1 MGGKKMS
8 IYLNMFEIELPDG
21 KFKVMAR
28 KIRKGEDI
36 NLKDLRGRFKD
47 KGITFYKI
55 GNFIDAYGKG
65 ISNFKRELEKEG
77 FKEKWLYFKNFKN
90 RNISKLISHILKFSI
105 IEKLKQNYEW
115 NEKKFDIVVYE
126 KNRQNINNN
135 VFLQSGF
142 KLRVIYLNVNG
153 DLKFFLVVDRK
164 FKITDNND
172 KPLSPKAIKEKF
184 GEDIYNK
191 VKIIQGEFKQ
201 KSIQNQNSTKSSKME
216 INENLGSKI
225 YEDIKNFVSKIESI
239 ELIVGSGN
247 LEAKIKKEPYHVP
260 DENEEFMLQIF

>member
-1 MGGKKMS
+1 MS
-8 IYLNMFEIELPDG
+8 IYLNMFEIELDG
-21 KFKVMAR
+21 KFRVMAR
-28 KIRKGEDI
+28 EIRKGEDI
-36 NLKDLRGRFKD
+36 NLKDLRGSF
-47 KGITFYKI
+47 KGINFYKI

-65 ISNFKRELEKEG
+65 ISTLKRELEKEG
-77 FKEKWLYFKNFKN
+77 FKEKWLYFKN

-105 IEKLKQNYEW
+105 MEKLKQNYEL

-225 YEDIKNFVSKIESI
+225 YEDIKNFVSKIEII
-239 ELIVGSGN
+239 ELIVEPGN
-247 LEAKIKKEPYHVP
+247 LKAKIKKEPYHVP
-260 DENEEFMLQIF
+260 IDENEQFMLPPF

>member
-8 IYLNMFEIELPDG
+8 IYLNMFEIELPDDG

-36 NLKDLRGRFKD
+36 NLKDLRDKFKD

-65 ISNFKRELEKEG
+65 ISTFKRELEKEG
-77 FKEKWLYFKNFKN
+77 FKEKWLYFKNKN

-105 IEKLKQNYEW
+105 MKKLNQNHE
-115 NEKKFDIVVYE
+115 EKFDIVVYE
-126 KNRQNINNN
+126 KNYQKIDDNI
-135 VFLQSGF
+135 LLYRGF

-216 INENLGSKI
+216 INENLGRKI
-225 YEDIKNFVSKIESI
+225 FEDIKNFVSQIESI
-239 ELIVGSGN
+239 ELIVEPGN

-260 DENEEFMLQIF
+260 DENEEFMLPPF

>member
-1 MGGKKMS
+1 MS
-8 IYLNMFEIELPDG
+8 IYLNMFEIKLPDDG

-28 KIRKGEDI
+28 EIRKGEDI
-36 NLKDLRGRFKD
+36 NLKDLRDKFKD
-47 KGITFYKI
+47 KDITFYKI

-65 ISNFKRELEKEG
+65 ISTSKRELEKEG
-77 FKEKWLYFKNFKN
+77 FKEKWLYFKN

-105 IEKLKQNYEW
+105 MEKLKQGYEL

-126 KNRQNINNN
+126 KNPQNINNN

-216 INENLGSKI
+216 INENLGREIFK
-225 YEDIKNFVSKIESI
+225 DIKNFVSQIESI
-239 ELIVGSGN
+239 KLIVEPGN

-260 DENEEFMLQIF
+260 IDENEEFMLPPF

>member
-8 IYLNMFEIELPDG
+8 IYLNMFEIELPDDE

-28 KIRKGEDI
+28 EIRKGEDI
-36 NLKDLRGRFKD
+36 NLKDLRDKFKD

-55 GNFIDAYGKG
+55 GNFIDAYGKE

-77 FKEKWLYFKNFKN
+77 FKEKWLYFKN

-105 IEKLKQNYEW
+105 MEKLKQGYEL

-126 KNRQNINNN
+126 KNPQNINNN
-135 VFLQSGF
+135 VLLYSGF

-153 DLKFFLVVDRK
+153 DLKFFLIVDRK

-216 INENLGSKI
+216 INENLGKKI
-225 YEDIKNFVSKIESI
+225 FEDIKNFVSKIEII
-239 ELIVGSGN
+239 ELIVEPGN

-260 DENEEFMLQIF
+260 IDENEEFMLPPF